1 MAKARET
8 SITLESALAI
18 LTEHASAEEFR
29 RRLNMD
35 LAAGSEDNEDVM
47 TVHVAMK
54 QARPWLSAPKC
65 AVLPFE
71 ITHKGVPLSLQ
82 SHLESTKD
90 LLSPTHALPTSQGSD
105 PPPSNT
111 Y

>member
-1 MAKARET
+1 MYCLQLAKARET

-35 LAAGSEDNEDVM
+35 LAAASEDNEDVM

-65 AVLPFE
+65 AVLAYE
-71 ITHKGVPLSLQ
+71 ITFQGGCEQASALHCCA
-82 SHLESTKD
+82 HL
-90 LLSPTHALPTSQGSD
+90 
-105 PPPSNT
+105 
-111 Y
+111 